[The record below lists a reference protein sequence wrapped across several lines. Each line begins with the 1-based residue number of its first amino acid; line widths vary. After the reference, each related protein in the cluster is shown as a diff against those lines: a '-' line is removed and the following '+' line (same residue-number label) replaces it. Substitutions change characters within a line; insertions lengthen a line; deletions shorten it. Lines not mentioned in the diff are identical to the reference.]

1 MYLEPYK
8 QHIQIMVFSLYNCQ
22 PQHRQYHR
30 TFLIYGFKQPNINC
44 IYQIYSPYAGSGQES
59 IYMQS
64 ASAHTCPSAFLQL
77 CRLFPCAH
85 KSAVGV
91 PLYPHHKIK
100 QQDKKTTCRGCLTP
114 NYKKRKP
121 ISSYGWHFH
130 PAKCEKTGNTDG
142 W

>member
-1 MYLEPYK
+1 
-8 QHIQIMVFSLYNCQ
+8 MVFSLYNCQ

-114 NYKKRKP
+114 NYKNKESQFLLMAGIFIQTNVKKQETQMVGERDH
-121 ISSYGWHFH
+121 S
-130 PAKCEKTGNTDG
+130 
-142 W
+142 